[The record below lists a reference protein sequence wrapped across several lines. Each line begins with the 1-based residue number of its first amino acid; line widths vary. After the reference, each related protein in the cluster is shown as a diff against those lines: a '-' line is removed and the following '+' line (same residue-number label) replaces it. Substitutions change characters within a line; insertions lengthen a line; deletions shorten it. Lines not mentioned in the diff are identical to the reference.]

1 MEEEFDEEEIWA
13 MVRETKDDSLKTRK
27 LKDGSFFSSMKAS
40 SASRYSKVINFFS
53 YNIKT
58 NHRKIPRSNNTVG
71 EDNSSSTALIRQS
84 APVTIPNWSKIFKR
98 SETEDEEEDEEED
111 RVPPHEWIAKKLE
124 RNQISSFS
132 VCEGEGRT
140 LKGRDQRKV
149 RNAVLT
155 RTGFLE

>member
-40 SASRYSKVINFFS
+40 SASR
-53 YNIKT
+53 
-58 NHRKIPRSNNTVG
+58 KIPRSNNTVG
-71 EDNSSSTALIRQS
+71 EDNSSTTALIQQS

-98 SETEDEEEDEEED
+98 SETEDEEDEEEDEEED
-111 RVPPHEWIAKKLE
+111 RVPPHEWIAKKME

>member
-27 LKDGSFFSSMKAS
+27 LKDASFFSSMKAS
-40 SASRYSKVINFFS
+40 SAS
-53 YNIKT
+53 
-58 NHRKIPRSNNTVG
+58 RKIPRSNNTVG
-71 EDNSSSTALIRQS
+71 EDNSSTTALIQQS

-98 SETEDEEEDEEED
+98 SETEDEEEDDEED
-111 RVPPHEWIAKKLE
+111 RVPPHEWIAKKME
-124 RNQISSFS
+124 RNQISFS

>member
-40 SASRYSKVINFFS
+40 SAS
-53 YNIKT
+53 
-58 NHRKIPRSNNTVG
+58 RKIPRSNNTVG